1 MSYMLLVLQTP
12 FINSTLTPDQGRH
25 RYKIMKDYA
34 KDLAERGILT
44 AGEALGSETK
54 SARLGKGTGSQ
65 TVLDGP
71 FIEAKEIIGGFFML
85 NVPTREEAIEIAK
98 ACPATQWATME
109 VREVG
114 PCWDEFRS

>member
-1 MSYMLLVLQTP
+1 MAYMLLVLQTP
-12 FINSTLTPDQGRH
+12 NINSTLTADEGRH
-25 RYKIMKDYA
+25 RYAIMKDYA
-34 KDLAERGILT
+34 KGLAERGILT

-54 SARLGKGTGSQ
+54 SARLGKGTGGQ

-85 NVPTREEAIEIAK
+85 DVPTREEAIEIAK
-98 ACPATQWATME
+98 ACPAREWATLE

-114 PCWDEFRS
+114 PCWEEFRS

>member
-12 FINSTLTPDQGRH
+12 FINSTLTPEEGRH

-34 KDLAERGILT
+34 QDLAEKGILMG
-44 AGEALGSETK
+44 AEALGSERQ
-54 SARLGKGTGSQ
+54 SARLGKGTGSA

-71 FIEAKEIIGGFFML
+71 FIEAKEIIVGFFML
-85 NVPTREEAIEIAK
+85 DVPTREGAIEFAK
-98 ACPATQWATME
+98 ACPAGAWATVE

-114 PCWDEFRS
+114 PC

>member
-12 FINSTLTPDQGRH
+12 FINGTLTPEEGRH
-25 RYKIMKDYA
+25 RYKIMKEYA
-34 KDLAERGILT
+34 QDLAEKGILMG
-44 AGEALGSETK
+44 AEALGSERK

-65 TVLDGP
+65 SVLDGP
-71 FIEAKEIIGGFFML
+71 FLEAKEIVGGFFML
-85 NVPTREEAIEIAK
+85 DVPTREQAIELAK
-98 ACPATQWATME
+98 ACPAIAWATVE

>member
-1 MSYMLLVLQTP
+1 MAYMLLVLQTP
-12 FINSTLTPDQGRH
+12 YINSTLTAEEGRH

-65 TVLDGP
+65 SVLDGP